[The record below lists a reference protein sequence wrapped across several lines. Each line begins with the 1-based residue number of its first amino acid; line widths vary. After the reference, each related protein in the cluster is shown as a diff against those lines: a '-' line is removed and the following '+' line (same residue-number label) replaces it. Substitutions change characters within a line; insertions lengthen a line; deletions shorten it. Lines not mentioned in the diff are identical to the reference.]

1 MHSSTLVDPK
11 PYKASL
17 KIRLDTPFHAEV
29 LKSVLE
35 VDEELQPQRLSRII
49 CSEDVFVIV

>member
-1 MHSSTLVDPK
+1 MHSTTAVDPK

-17 KIRLDTPFHAEV
+17 KIRMDSAFHADV

-49 CSEDVFVIV
+49 SCEDVFVIV